1 MRSREN
7 VNRVGKIFWLEYEVY
22 TTLFV
27 GRDDSA
33 RQTTPEAHPHPALRA
48 TFPLEGGRSREEG
61 EPQNLPPLRGEGG
74 GVAAG

>member
-27 GRDDSA
+27 GRDDPGAPIKKSPF
-33 RQTTPEAHPHPALRA
+33 Q
-48 TFPLEGGRSREEG
+48 
-61 EPQNLPPLRGEGG
+61 
-74 GVAAG
+74 

>member
-27 GRDDSA
+27 GRDDPGAKPRLKRTLIRPFGPPSPWKGEG
-33 RQTTPEAHPHPALRA
+33 PERTENRK
-48 TFPLEGGRSREEG
+48 TFP
-61 EPQNLPPLRGEGG
+61 P
-74 GVAAG
+74 